1 MTPKKTTKL
10 TYIFVRLLLSVAEQQ
25 TSFTQHFCYDEDD
38 DGSEK
43 TSTSQEIDQGIPS
56 GGKQMWQYD

>member
-1 MTPKKTTKL
+1 M
-10 TYIFVRLLLSVAEQQ
+10 AGQH

-38 DGSEK
+38 EGSEK
-43 TSTSQEIDQGIPS
+43 TSASQEIDQGITS